1 MAVINLTKMD
11 VFEISQNFNLNYFSF
26 LDITVFTDE
35 VSKQVLINPT
45 DSLEEIVKFFSTDF
59 KRKKSSVVKKKQLK
73 KSQHGARAR

>member
-11 VFEISQNFNLNYFSF
+11 VSEISQNFNLNYFSF

-59 KRKKSSVVKKKQLK
+59 KRKKSSVVKKN
-73 KSQHGARAR
+73 S

>member
-59 KRKKSSVVKKKQLK
+59 KRKKSSVVKKN
-73 KSQHGARAR
+73 S

>member
-11 VFEISQNFNLNYFSF
+11 VFEISQSFNLNYFSF

-45 DSLEEIVKFFSTDF
+45 DSWEEIVKFSSTDF
-59 KRKKSSVVKKKQLK
+59 KRKKSSVVKQN
-73 KSQHGARAR
+73 S